1 MLGFH
6 MFVDERRLMQAQLI
20 WAVALMSLIVL
31 TVIGCQGE
39 PDIPDQ
45 AVIADNG
52 VMTDYLDAARRA
64 GQRKSPPDTDLD
76 SLAYNMAV
84 ITGNG
89 TPNPANFERF
99 RFLVPRFTELCSDL
113 STDLEVANL
122 AVAAQM
128 VMEEGGLTENLR
140 EVAEN
145 VHWVVTSL
153 YARSPSLMQ
162 MKDVCR
168 EIFTLYATGRQG
180 GLSAAEAREFLF
192 GVIEGL
198 AFPR

>member
-1 MLGFH
+1 MH
-6 MFVDERRLMQAQLI
+6 AQLM
-20 WAVALMSLIVL
+20 WAVVLMSAIIL

-39 PDIPDQ
+39 SDIPDQ
-45 AVIADNG
+45 VVTADNG
-52 VMTDYLDAARRA
+52 VMNDYRDAARRA
-64 GQRKSPPDTDLD
+64 GQRKSPPDTDLN
-76 SLAYNMAV
+76 SLAYSMAV

-89 TPNPANFERF
+89 TPNPTNFERF
-99 RFLVPRFTELCSDL
+99 RFLVPRFTRLCSDL

-122 AVAAQM
+122 AVAAHM

-140 EVAEN
+140 EVSEN
-145 VHWVVTSL
+145 AHWVVTSL

-168 EIFTLYATGRQG
+168 EIFTLYSTGRLG
-180 GLSAAEAREFLF
+180 GLSATEAREFLF

-198 AFPR
+198 AFPQ